1 MPEENKY
8 TLLVNKKRIS
18 VSEEVYKAYYQQKER
33 EDYLDKISKKHDMFF
48 VECEKKG
55 IQVEYILSLTEE
67 SIKDKLIEA
76 EDKLIKMEMLAKL
89 PEAVKKLSEQ
99 ERLLIDNL
107 FFNGKSQRRL
117 STETGIPLMT
127 ISDRNRRILKKLKKL
142 LER

>member
-127 ISDRNRRILKKLKKL
+127 ISDRKRRILKKLKKL